1 MWGFDLDGSIKAS
14 VSITY
19 DDGSKPS
26 VATVIGKRVENDYLI
41 ITSGFHFSSPNLAIK
56 ITQVAATPTPSPTPS
71 PVPSPSATPTPVAK
85 VEVASKKRTTISCI
99 KGKTIRKVSGI
110 TPTCPKGFS
119 LKS

>member
-1 MWGFDLDGSIKAS
+1 MWGLDLDGSIKAS

-19 DDGSKPS
+19 DDGSSPS

-56 ITQVAATPTPSPTPS
+56 ITQGAPAPET
-71 PVPSPSATPTPVAK
+71 K
-85 VEVASKKRTTISCI
+85 VEVVAKKKMTISCA
-99 KGKTIRKVSGI
+99 KGKTVKKVTGLS
-110 TPTCPKGFS
+110 PKCPKGFS